1 MEIVINNLEEMKQY
15 YDEVRNTYVFK
26 KGGEYPDYVI
36 FNFDVS
42 VGANI
47 DANDILAND
56 ITAINIKAR
65 NIKAHKIYCSNLRA
79 SVTHAYK
86 IKARSIKSA
95 IIDVAFLETNVLECC
110 GLKADN
116 VMIGK

>member
-1 MEIVINNLEEMKQY
+1 MEIVLNNSEEMKQY

-26 KGGEYPDYVI
+26 KGGKYPDYVI

-47 DANDILAND
+47 EAWDILAND

-65 NIKAHKIYCSNLRA
+65 NVKAHKIDCSNLRA

-86 IKARSIKSA
+86 IKARKVISA
-95 IIDVAFLETNVLECC
+95 IIDVVFLEANVLECC
-110 GLKADN
+110 GLKVDN